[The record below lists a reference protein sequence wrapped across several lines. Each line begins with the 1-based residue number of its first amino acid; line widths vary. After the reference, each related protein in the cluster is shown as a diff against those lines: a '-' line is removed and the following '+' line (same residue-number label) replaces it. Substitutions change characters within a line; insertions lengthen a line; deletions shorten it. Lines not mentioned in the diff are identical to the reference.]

1 MHTPPASERAWSK
14 VAQLAAAAPAE
25 DVVLPYGFAGR
36 VVASWKANRRETTL
50 AAFEWLT
57 WRSLAVAVVIF
68 AGSAAFGYDT
78 VSDVISGGTPLIS
91 DWVDMFSLPL

>member
-1 MHTPPASERAWSK
+1 MPTPRPSEHAWSRL
-14 VAQLAAAAPAE
+14 APLAAAAPAE
-25 DVVLPYGFAGR
+25 DAALPFGFAGR

-68 AGSAAFGYDT
+68 AGAP
-78 VSDVISGGTPLIS
+78 PL
-91 DWVDMFSLPL
+91 DMTQSPM